1 MNKAMHISF
10 QLALLL
16 AVCLAGEFIAPLLP
30 FKFSASVLSMLILLL
45 LLAVKAVKYEN
56 IKPTSDFLLGNMA
69 LLFVPL
75 GVSLL
80 EYTHII
86 SENLVLFAVVVLLTT
101 PVVYAAAALT
111 AQAVI
116 NWQDKRGTK

>member
-1 MNKAMHISF
+1 MNKALHISLE
-10 QLALLL
+10 LALLL
-16 AVCLAGEFIAPLLP
+16 AVCLAGEFITSLLP
-30 FKFSASVLSMLILLL
+30 FKFSASVLSMLILLAL
-45 LLAVKAVKYEN
+45 LCTKAIKYHQ
-56 IKPTSDFLLGNMA
+56 IKNSSDFLLGNMA

-80 EYTHII
+80 EYLDII
-86 SENLVLFAVVVLLTT
+86 SQNLLLFVIIVLFTT

-116 NWQDKRGTK
+116 NYQDKKGEQ

>member
-16 AVCLAGEFIAPLLP
+16 AVCLAGELIVPLLP

-69 LLFVPL
+69 LMFVPL

-86 SENLVLFAVVVLLTT
+86 SANLVLFAVVVLFTT

>member
-16 AVCLAGEFIAPLLP
+16 AVCLAGEFITSLLP

-86 SENLVLFAVVVLLTT
+86 SANLVLFAVVVLFTT
-101 PVVYAAAALT
+101 PVVYAVTAFT

-116 NWQDKRGTK
+116 NYQDKKGAQ

>member
-16 AVCLAGEFIAPLLP
+16 AVCLAGEFITSLLP

-45 LLAVKAVKYEN
+45 LLAVKAVKYES
-56 IKPTSDFLLGNMA
+56 IKDISDFLLGNMA

-80 EYTHII
+80 EYLDII
-86 SENLVLFAVVVLLTT
+86 SSNLVLFLLVVLVTT
-101 PVVYAAAALT
+101 PVVYGAAALT

-116 NWQDKRGTK
+116 NFQDKKGEK

>member
-86 SENLVLFAVVVLLTT
+86 SANLVLFAVVVLLTT
-101 PVVYAAAALT
+101 PLVYAAAALT

-116 NWQDKRGTK
+116 SWQDKRGAK

>member
-1 MNKAMHISF
+1 MKKSMHISF

-16 AVCLAGEFIAPLLP
+16 AVCLAGEFITALLP

-45 LLAVKAVKYEN
+45 LLAAKAVKYEN

-86 SENLVLFAVVVLLTT
+86 SANLVLFAVVVLFTT
-101 PVVYAAAALT
+101 PVVYAVSAFT

-116 NWQDKRGTK
+116 NYQDKRGTK